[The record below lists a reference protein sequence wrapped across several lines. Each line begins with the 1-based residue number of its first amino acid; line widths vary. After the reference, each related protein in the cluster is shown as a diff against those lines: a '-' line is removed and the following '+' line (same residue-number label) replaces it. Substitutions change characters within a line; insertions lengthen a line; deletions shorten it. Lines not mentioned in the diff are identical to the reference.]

1 MAAAVRVEPVA
12 RAAAGP
18 AGGRRPAATE
28 TGPPTVSVRIGRVEV
43 RTTGPQRPAPP
54 PPARPPAPRS
64 RADVEATRRHLDR
77 ILY

>member
-1 MAAAVRVEPVA
+1 VARVAAAIRPSLPAVG
-12 RAAAGP
+12 RAAADP
-18 AGGRRPAATE
+18 
-28 TGPPTVSVRIGRVEV
+28 GPPIVKVRIGRVEV

-54 PPARPPAPRS
+54 PAARAPAHRS

>member
-1 MAAAVRVEPVA
+1 VK
-12 RAAAGP
+12 
-18 AGGRRPAATE
+18 
-28 TGPPTVSVRIGRVEV
+28 VRIGRVEV

-54 PPARPPAPRS
+54 PAARAPAHRS